1 MADAPVPQE
10 LALINVP
17 ADAPVLWTKV
27 EHLALAAQHAAISA
41 DLPELQADAAHV
53 PDLEL

>member
-1 MADAPVPQE
+1 LADAPVPQKS
-10 LALINVP
+10 ATFN
-17 ADAPVLWTKV
+17 APLPSTKV
-27 EHLALAAQHAAISA
+27 EHLALAVQHAAISA